1 MSEEIKRVLYISQ
14 EIFPYL
20 PETEISNITRLM
32 PEEIQ
37 DFGWETRTFM
47 PKYATVNERRNQ
59 LHEVIRLSG
68 MNLIIDD
75 TDHPLILKVAS
86 IQSAR
91 IQIYF
96 IDNEDYFRKKSES
109 ADENSKELHDNDERT
124 IFFSRGVME
133 TIKKLRWTP
142 NIIHCTGWIGALIPI
157 YVKKAYNDDP
167 FFKNSKVIWSLIND
181 DFEQSFRKEFAKK
194 MKTGDLREKDISAI
208 KNKEL
213 NYLSLSKFAIDHSD
227 GIIQLVE
234 NVNPQLID
242 YVKDTAKPFLSYQ
255 GTEDFMTKYADF
267 YDDLLKK

>member
-1 MSEEIKRVLYISQ
+1 MSDIKRVLYVSQ

-20 PETEISNITRLM
+20 PESDISNITRLM

-37 DFGWETRTFM
+37 QFGWETRTFM
-47 PKYATVNERRNQ
+47 PKFGMINERRNQ

-75 TDHPLILKVAS
+75 TDHPLLLKVAS

-96 IDNEDYFRKKSES
+96 IDNEDYFMRKTTI
-109 ADENSKELHDNDERT
+109 ADENGKEFRDNDERS

-133 TIKKLRWTP
+133 TVKKLRWTP
-142 NIIHCTGWIGALIPI
+142 DIIHCTGWIGALIPI

-167 FFKNSKVIWSLIND
+167 YFKHSKVIWSLLDD
-181 DFEQSFRKEFAKK
+181 DFQQPFCKEFAKK
-194 MKTGDLREKDISAI
+194 MKTSDLREKDISSI

-213 NYLSLSKFAIDHSD
+213 DYVALSKLAINHSD
-227 GIIQLVE
+227 GIIQIAE
-234 NVNPQLID
+234 NINPQLIE
-242 YVKDTAKPFLSYQ
+242 YAKETAKPFLSYQ
-255 GTEDFMTKYADF
+255 GKEDFITNFANF
-267 YDDLLKK
+267 YDNLLK